1 MSYPVH
7 RLVCFAAAIL
17 MAGSALAAHDHDS
30 HLFSAFL
37 SAEADFVSA
46 EPGDDDT
53 EMDAVADVIFSHH
66 AGRWRMLGELVL
78 SPDEHEIERAQLG
91 YEMADNTVVWVGRFH
106 QPSSVWNVFFHHGQF
121 LQTSITRPAM
131 EEWEDEHGFLPHHI
145 VGGLVE
151 SFIPTSG
158 EDAWRISLS
167 AGLPP
172 RVDGSELKPF
182 VPFHGNKAD
191 LTHAS
196 LRLEWLPDALGEDVI
211 GIVASHTRMRHEDPL
226 TSAPVTVRMA
236 GLFANLGTERVRA
249 LGNLMWID
257 TKGSAVAPL
266 RFRRHVAGYLQLE
279 AEAAP
284 SITLFARHEVLTHVL
299 DSAYL
304 AGLNAPPVRR
314 TLAGARAQIGLR
326 NAVSLELSRS
336 RLHTALKLREVR
348 LQWSAAFP

>member
-1 MSYPVH
+1 MRNPVL
-7 RLVCFAAAIL
+7 RLATLAATLL
-17 MAGSALAAHDHDS
+17 MAVSAPAAHDHDS
-30 HLFSAFL
+30 HLFSVFL

-46 EPGDDDT
+46 RPGGDDT
-53 EMDAVADVIFSHH
+53 EMDAVADVIVSHQ

-91 YEMADNTVVWVGRFH
+91 YEVADNTIVWVGRFH

-121 LQTSITRPAM
+121 LQTSVTRPAL

-158 EDAWRISLS
+158 EDAWRISVA

-182 VPFHGNKAD
+182 VPLKDNKTD

-196 LRLEWLPDALGEDVI
+196 LRLEWLPDALGEDVV

-226 TSAPVTVRMA
+226 ASAPVTLRMA
-236 GLFANLGTERVRA
+236 GVFANLGTERLRA
-249 LGNLMWID
+249 VGNLMWLD
-257 TKGSAVAPL
+257 TRGSTVAPL
-266 RFRRHVAGYLQLE
+266 RFRRHLAAYLQLE

-284 SITLFARHEVLTHVL
+284 GFTLFARHELLTNVR

-314 TLAGARAQIGLR
+314 TIAGARVQIGLR
-326 NAVSLELSRS
+326 NAVSVELSRS
-336 RLHTALKLREVR
+336 RLHTPLTLREVR